1 MKQFHSISSEI
12 GQLKKVM
19 VHRPGKELNRL
30 TVTNKDSFLFDDL
43 LWVEEAQKEHD
54 SFVQTLRENGAQV
67 VYLKDYLMD
76 IARISAVRERL
87 VNDICKGLFLESPLT
102 DRLADILLEIPV
114 QEFTEVLLAGITKG
128 EFSEYS
134 GSAGSLTL
142 SCMDDDAFL
151 ISPLPNLY
159 FQRDPYLIVGN
170 RVVISNMNYAARRR
184 ESLYGKYIFKN
195 HPDFDDLEIV
205 FGTSPEDS
213 LAGTVE
219 GGDILILS
227 HDLVA
232 TGISERTSTGAIQTL
247 GSRLSREGVC
257 KRILAIDI
265 PKTRSAMHLDTV
277 FTMIDKRTFTIYK
290 GIYDLLR
297 IWLMEFDEKGSLQTL
312 KEYRN
317 LEYCLADCLE
327 VENIRFIET
336 GGSDPVQAARDQW
349 NDGANVFAVAP
360 GKVVT
365 YGRNAVTNKT
375 LVDMGIEVLEIRGS
389 ELGRG
394 RGGPRCMTMPLSRE
408 NI

>member
-12 GQLKKVM
+12 GQLKKVL

-54 SFVQTLRENGAQV
+54 SFVQTLRESGAQV
-67 VYLKDYLMD
+67 VYLKDYLAD
-76 IARISAVRERL
+76 ISRINAVRKDL
-87 VNDICKGLFLESPLT
+87 VTDICKGLFLEDPLSE
-102 DRLADILLEIPV
+102 RLANVLFDLPV
-114 QEFTEVLLAGITKG
+114 HEFTEVLLAGLTKG

-134 GSAGSLTL
+134 GSINSLTL
-142 SCMDDDAFL
+142 NSMDIDAFV

-159 FQRDPYLIVGN
+159 FQRDPYFIIGN
-170 RVVISNMNYAARRR
+170 RVVISNMNFTARRR
-184 ESLYGKYIFKN
+184 ESLYGAYIFQN
-195 HPDFDDLEIV
+195 HPDFADLEIV
-205 FGTSPEDS
+205 FGTSQADI
-213 LAGTVE
+213 LTGTVE

-232 TGISERTSTGAIQTL
+232 AGISERTSPGAIQTL

-257 KRILAIDI
+257 KKILAIDI

-277 FTMIDKRTFTIYK
+277 FTMIDNRTFTIYK

-297 IWLMEFDEKGSLQTL
+297 IWLLEFDEAGVLQVS

-327 VENIRFIET
+327 VDNIRFIET

-360 GKVVT
+360 GEVIT
-365 YGRNAVTNKT
+365 YGRNTVTNKT
-375 LVDMGIEVLEIRGS
+375 LVDMGVKVLEIRGS

-408 NI
+408 EI